1 MKPKYLTLIPATA
14 AVLLLSGCDYLREKP
29 KRFMVFKLDGVGSLS
44 CTKEKEESILSH
56 LPDII
61 DKMDTKGLRNNTENQ
76 QMFYVSFCLRCLGPL
91 YWPMREKLGQH

>member
-29 KRFMVFKLDGVGSLS
+29 ERVMVFKLDGVGSLS

-61 DKMDTKGLRNNTENQ
+61 DKMDTKGLSNNTENQ
-76 QMFYVSFCLRCLGPL
+76 QKAVSIQLKT
-91 YWPMREKLGQH
+91 E